1 MPTGTGAEMVWT
13 THRAAVLGLA
23 ALLLLAGCA
32 SGGGPHPALA
42 VDGAD
47 ELADL
52 PVHLRVTGLP
62 PGGRVTL
69 TADAADYRGLGWQ
82 SAATFRADGRGT
94 VDVDR
99 AAPESGGSY
108 PQADGMG
115 LFWSMLPTNSS
126 GATFYSPPRPV
137 SATGWNGGS
146 GSGPGAGGRAGS
158 VGSAGPGAP
167 GGSAG
172 PAGSVGPDGFP
183 VRITATVDG
192 RIVGERTVTRRWTV
206 DGVTATRLTPA
217 TDRLVGTLYL
227 PPAGTPA
234 RRPVLLFGGSEG
246 GDDPA
251 TAAVLASHGHPALCL
266 AYFGLPGLPATL
278 RDIPV
283 EYAADAARLL
293 AARTGSGG
301 TGSGGPGAGGID
313 VIGYSRG
320 SELALLL
327 AEQQPDLVRRV
338 VVYSPSDQV
347 NGGLPDGVAWTEHG
361 TPVPAGPIAL
371 DRIPAAVL
379 AVAGEADAL
388 WPSPAWARRIGEP
401 AASGAQR
408 QALLYPG
415 AGHGVGILPYLPAGA
430 ADPRPGGEVLHLGGM
445 PAGNEAARL
454 DGWPKVLAFLD
465 A

>member
-1 MPTGTGAEMVWT
+1 MVWT
-13 THRAAVLGLA
+13 TRRSTVLLGLA
-23 ALLLLAGCA
+23 ALLLTGCT

-47 ELADL
+47 ELADR

-62 PGGRVTL
+62 SGGRVTL
-69 TADAADYRGLGWQ
+69 TADAADLRGRGWQ
-82 SAATFRADGRGT
+82 STATFRADGHGT

-99 AAPESGGSY
+99 TAPESGGSY

-115 LFWSMLPTNSS
+115 LFWSMLPTNSG
-126 GATFYSPPRPV
+126 GATLYVPPRPA
-137 SATGWNGGS
+137 SAASWNGTV
-146 GSGPGAGGRAGS
+146 GPADAAGS
-158 VGSAGPGAP
+158 AS
-167 GGSAG
+167 
-172 PAGSVGPDGFP
+172 PAGSTGAAGTAGPDGFP

-192 RIVGERTVTRRWTV
+192 RIVAERTVTRRWTA
-206 DGVTATRLTPA
+206 DGVTATRLTPGA
-217 TDRLVGTLYL
+217 DRLAGTLYL
-227 PPAGTPA
+227 PSAGTPA
-234 RRPVLLFGGSEG
+234 GRPVLLVGGSEG
-246 GDDPA
+246 GDNPT
-251 TAAVLASHGHPALCL
+251 TAAVLASHGHPALSL
-266 AYFGLPGLPATL
+266 GYFGLPGLPATL

-293 AARTGSGG
+293 AARTG
-301 TGSGGPGAGGID
+301 TTATGID

-338 VVYSPSDQV
+338 VVYSPSDRV
-347 NGGLPDGVAWTEHG
+347 NGGLPDGAAWTEHG
-361 TPVPAGPIAL
+361 APVPAGPIAL

-379 AVAGEADAL
+379 AVAGEADTL

-401 AASGAQR
+401 VANGAQR

-415 AGHGVGILPYLPAGA
+415 AGHAVGILPYLPAGA
-430 ADPRPGGEVLHLGGM
+430 TDPHPGGEVLHLGGM